1 MEAAG
6 KPYPVNVSDPATMPA
21 TIAWLRSLM

>member
-6 KPYPVNVSDPATMPA
+6 KSYPVNVSDPATMPA